1 MSKLD
6 RESILQIAEQILNS
20 KRHSNGDTCFLT
32 VYQLAHIIDKRNPA
46 LKKDLPV
53 GGKGDGYEHISG
65 LSLAQ
70 HLSQFLARDGRFERQ
85 WFCID
90 GVDSFT
96 ICGKATPSNI
106 FSMFRLRNNK
116 D

>member
-6 RESILQIAEQILNS
+6 RESILQIAEQILNG
-20 KRHSNGDTCFLT
+20 KRHSSGDTCFLT

-65 LSLAQ
+65 HSLVQ
-70 HLSQFLARDGRFERQ
+70 RLSQILAGDGRFESQ
-85 WFCID
+85 WFCD
-90 GVDSFT
+90 DEVDSFT
-96 ICGKATPSNI
+96 ICGKVPSSNI
-106 FSMFRLRNNK
+106 FSMFRLRGES
-116 D
+116 